1 MSLKLGLVLCLLPAL
16 AAQEAAWN
24 AALVPGATALGP
36 GPEVHP
42 TRLCLKLTGELDAVL
57 PEGRLRSRSGG
68 DVGPVAQLL
77 DGSVVTPMITGVP
90 RSLLD
95 AWYARAVEVQPP
107 HNRPGHLGHWFVV
120 QCSDA
125 TAASRLRV
133 ELLSRP
139 AVTHCY
145 HEPMFRGAGG
155 VSLVQGGG
163 NPPPGTP
170 SFTHLQGTLSDPPDG
185 VGLRRAHG
193 ILGCRGQDV
202 KLRMVEEDWWL
213 DHEDVSK
220 LHAGNFIGNVPP
232 QLPGI
237 SNHGLA
243 GASLLVADRNQFG
256 LTGAVDEA
264 DIKFLSFPA
273 NNGLANSLITAAASA
288 DEGDVLVMVLM
299 FLLGQLGPDDWV
311 PYEFL
316 QAEFDAVLTATS
328 NDRIVVASA
337 GNGHRSLD
345 DPRLFRRFDR
355 TYRDSGAI
363 FVGATDGVSLV
374 RASFCNYGSIIDSNC
389 WGEDVVSAGYGTLY
403 YGTGP
408 QGNPVVTRSY
418 TERYAGTSASV
429 PIVCGV
435 VVGLQGA
442 ARRQL
447 DRNLSGLEVRNL
459 LRTYGTPVPGSIGMR
474 PDIYAMLDDIGVL
487 DGLELSQPDMQVGSS
502 VLARITGNGLT
513 VLFAS
518 LGVGTSHLGFNRPLH
533 LDLATLVTVEL
544 RVLAGSTDMQLSVPN
559 SPALHGIDLFLQA
572 GVQETALA
580 PVHITNSCQL
590 TIL

>member
-1 MSLKLGLVLCLLPAL
+1 MSLKIGVLLFLLPAL
-16 AAQEAAWN
+16 AAQHAASG
-24 AALVPGATALGP
+24 AVLAPQATAVGP

-42 TRLCLKLTGELDAVL
+42 TRLCLKLAGDMDAELH
-57 PEGRLRSRSGG
+57 EGRLRSRSGG
-68 DVGPVAQLL
+68 DLGQVAQLL
-77 DGSVVTPMITGVP
+77 EGSVVTPMITGVP

-95 AWYARAVEVQPP
+95 AWYARAVAVQPP
-107 HNRPGHLGHWFVV
+107 GNRPGHLAHWFVV

-125 TAASRLRV
+125 NAAARLGV
-133 ELLSRP
+133 ELSRQP
-139 AVTHCY
+139 TVAHCY
-145 HEPMFRGAGG
+145 HEPIFRGAGSAR
-155 VSLVQGGG
+155 VAQGGG

-202 KLRMVEEDWWL
+202 KVRMVEEDWWL

-220 LHAGNFIGNVPP
+220 LRASNFIGNVPP

-243 GASLLVADRNQFG
+243 GASLLVADRNEFG
-256 LTGAVDEA
+256 LTGAVDQA

-273 NNGLANSLITAAASA
+273 NGGLANTLITAAASA
-288 DEGDVLVMVLM
+288 NEGDVLVMVLM

-316 QAEFDAVLTATS
+316 QLEFDAVLTATS
-328 NDRIVVASA
+328 NGRIVVASA

-355 TYRDSGAI
+355 SFRDSGAI
-363 FVGATDGVSLV
+363 FVGATDGVSLM
-374 RASFCNYGSIIDSNC
+374 RASFCNYGSIVDSNS

-403 YGTGP
+403 YGVGP

-429 PIVCGV
+429 PVVCGV
-435 VVGLQGA
+435 VVALQGA

-447 DRNLSGLEVRNL
+447 GRNLTGVEIRNL
-459 LRTYGTPVPGSIGMR
+459 LRTYGTSVPGSIGMR
-474 PDIYAMLDDIGVL
+474 PDIHAMLDVIGVL
-487 DGLELSQPDMQVGSS
+487 DGLGLSEPDMQVGTS
-502 VLARITGNGLT
+502 VTATISGDGLT

-518 LGVGTSHLGFNRPLH
+518 LGVGSSHMGFNRPLH
-533 LDLATLVTVEL
+533 LDLATLVTVDL
-544 RVLAGSTDMQLSVPN
+544 RVVSGSTDIQLQVPN
-559 SPALHGIDLFLQA
+559 SASLQGIDLFLQS
-572 GVQETALA
+572 GVQSASGA
-580 PVHITNSCQL
+580 VHITNSCQL
-590 TIL
+590 TVL

>member
-1 MSLKLGLVLCLLPAL
+1 MSLKIGLVLCLLPAL

-42 TRLCLKLTGELDAVL
+42 TRLCLKLSAEVDAEVH
-57 PEGRLRSRSGG
+57 EGRLRSRSGA
-68 DVGPVAQLL
+68 DVDPVAQLL
-77 DGSVVTPMITGVP
+77 QGSVVAPMITGVP

-95 AWYARAVEVQPP
+95 AWYARAVAVQPP
-107 HNRPGHLGHWFVV
+107 HNRPGHLAHWFVV

-125 TAASRLRV
+125 TAATRLRI
-133 ELLSRP
+133 ELSGQP
-139 AVTHCY
+139 TVTHCY
-145 HEPMFRGAGG
+145 HEPMFRGAGS
-155 VSLVQGGG
+155 VRRAQGGG

-185 VGLRRAHG
+185 VGLRRAHA

-273 NNGLANSLITAAASA
+273 NNGLANSLVTAAANA

-328 NDRIVVASA
+328 NGRIVVASA
-337 GNGHRSLD
+337 GTGHRSLD

-374 RASFCNYGSIIDSNC
+374 RAAFCNYGSIIDANS
-389 WGEDVVSAGYGTLY
+389 WGEDVVSAGYGTLF

-408 QGNPVVTRSY
+408 QGNQLVTRSY

-435 VVGLQGA
+435 VVAAQGA

-447 DRNLSGLEVRNL
+447 GRNLTGFEIRDL
-459 LRTYGTPVPGSIGMR
+459 LRAFGTPVPGSIGMR
-474 PDIYAMLDDIGVL
+474 PDTHAILEDIGAL
-487 DGLELSQPDMQVGSS
+487 DGLELSEPDMQVGSS

-518 LGVGTSHLGFNRPLH
+518 LGVGTTHMGFNRPLH
-533 LDLATLVTVEL
+533 LDLGTLVTVEL
-544 RVLAGSTDMQLSVPN
+544 RLVSGSTDMLLAVPN
-559 SPALHGIDLFLQA
+559 SPALQGINLFFQA
-572 GVQETALA
+572 GVQATGGP

-590 TIL
+590 TVL